1 MMISFLLKTFIDI
14 DHSFVTIVLS
24 DVIKVVVEYVTFSN
38 FRPYDIS
45 LIAKRVER
53 TTKFKTREIFVDF
66 INYFINSIDLNFSS
80 VAWSNEW
87 VVDKKQLRTN
97 VCNFDTVTADI
108 VRVLSINSL
117 IIEIALILS
126 FNSLFTENISLRSR
140 FNIDLEIIFNKWLEI
155 SLSVSS
161 TLTNHFASWQER
173 MNKST
178 SQTFIDEEFSWNLI
192 KSFKDLDEMF
202 TQEQQDYQEREEQQ
216 DWLNRDEQRQQ
227 NVSQSIAWNSEYNA
241 CIIVED
247 IAQFMRNHSAQQKL
261 LSSSDNRD
269 SSEFDDSSDNENV
282 NDRWNSSDLEYFD
295 SMYNDRFV
303 STESALKH
311 MSKNTYFKNIHLFLE
326 RAKEMM
332 ILKTDELI
340 WINLWLSLQEDVLK
354 WWYTLDDIE
363 KRIMKYENDD
373 SLDEWAQLLIKQ
385 FSQSSNVTID
395 SMLNE
400 KYTLQDTFNRRES
413 RSFAQKIIQAVK
425 DVKLDNVKNQLDIMY
440 NVIDLKLQRDIKRS
454 NDQIT
459 LNLFMSNIDDCKH
472 EWWVIAFRLLRN
484 NSHYKR
490 EDNRSS
496 QLDQNDQYN
505 EDFSSS
511 RQNQEIR
518 PIFQLFFYS
527 NRFQNSTYSIY
538 QHQYSSERNDY
549 DQSQEQNQYSNVKL
563 SQLQS
568 RLQII
573 ATFANEFNSQNE
585 QNLKQHQSFRL
596 NSNQT
601 TQNREYDQNV
611 DHNLSSYY
619 EFQEHNFQEEYQQ
632 RSQRVY
638 QISVVDKNTS
648 DDNINLK
655 KKFYHSENMH
665 SENDVYD
672 NFYDEFYESEKAYD
686 DQNVNFVT
694 TIKRNILEY
703 ICATCKDSFTS
714 KTKLFK
720 HLRKTHWSN

>member
-1 MMISFLLKTFIDI
+1 
-14 DHSFVTIVLS
+14 
-24 DVIKVVVEYVTFSN
+24 
-38 FRPYDIS
+38 
-45 LIAKRVER
+45 
-53 TTKFKTREIFVDF
+53 
-66 INYFINSIDLNFSS
+66 
-80 VAWSNEW
+80 
-87 VVDKKQLRTN
+87 
-97 VCNFDTVTADI
+97 
-108 VRVLSINSL
+108 
-117 IIEIALILS
+117 
-126 FNSLFTENISLRSR
+126 
-140 FNIDLEIIFNKWLEI
+140 
-155 SLSVSS
+155 
-161 TLTNHFASWQER
+161 

-202 TQEQQDYQEREEQQ
+202 TQEQQDHQEREEQQ

-611 DHNLSSYY
+611 DHNLSLYY